1 MRSVW
6 WGGAA
11 ALSMAGLSG
20 ALLGASAARAAL
32 ILGAVA
38 LGLQLLGER
47 MVRRTGQRPT
57 VDNLA
62 VYAIGFGLRVVG
74 IVVLGILV
82 TVRRADFPPIPS
94 AVGYLGT
101 VIPLL
106 YLETRRTR

>member
-1 MRSVW
+1 MRSVR
-6 WGGAA
+6 WGGIA
-11 ALSMAGLSG
+11 ALAMAGLCG
-20 ALLGASAARAAL
+20 VLLGVPAARAAL
-32 ILGAVA
+32 VMGGVA

-47 MVRRTGQRPT
+47 LVRRTGQRPT

-82 TVRRADFPPIPS
+82 TVRRELFPPVPS

-106 YLETRRTR
+106 YLETRRRR